1 MAGAPPN
8 PPPPGRLATFCPG
21 AGAGAMA
28 AGGARA
34 LHWVFKVGDR
44 TAEVGFLRGALGMRV
59 LRHEEFAEGCAAACN
74 GPYAGRW
81 SKTMVGFGPEASHFV
96 LELTYNYGLRSYA
109 RGDDFRWISIASRAA
124 HRRAAAAGA
133 ERMPD
138 GSLLLRS
145 PNGYGFRL
153 VDADPPPRSAG
164 TGDPVTELALN
175 VADLGRARDYWA
187 GFLGMRL
194 WDAGPAAGGGT
205 GGAGEKS
212 LALSFGPDQALLRLF
227 QAAHVDHAEAY
238 GRVAFALPGAGLKPL
253 EAAVRA
259 RVGGHA
265 VLTPYVSL
273 DTPGKATV
281 EVVILADPDGYEIC
295 FVGAEGFGELSQI
308 DPQAESLLQAAMD
321 DDKAAEWFAKHP
333 QMLAGASKD

>member
-1 MAGAPPN
+1 
-8 PPPPGRLATFCPG
+8 
-21 AGAGAMA
+21 MA

-44 TAEVGFLRGALGMRV
+44 TAEVGFLRDTLGMRV

-109 RGDDFRWISIASRAA
+109 RGDDFRWISIASHAA
-124 HRRAAAAGA
+124 HSRASAAGA
-133 ERMPD
+133 ERLPD

-153 VDADPPPRSAG
+153 VDADPPSGSAG
-164 TGDPVTELALN
+164 AGDPVQELALN
-175 VADLGRARDYWA
+175 VADLGRAQGYWK
-187 GFLGMRL
+187 GFLGMQE
-194 WDAGPAAGGGT
+194 AGLAAGEGT
-205 GGAGEKS
+205 GGAEEQS
-212 LALSFGPDQALLRLF
+212 LALSFGPGQALLRLF
-227 QAAHVDHAEAY
+227 QAANVDHAEAY

-253 EAAVRA
+253 EAAVREQ
-259 RVGGHA
+259 GYA

-281 EVVILADPDGYEIC
+281 EVVILADPDGFEIC
-295 FVGAEGFGELSQI
+295 FVGAEGFGELSQV
-308 DPQAESLLQAAMD
+308 DPQAASLLQSAMD
-321 DDKAAEWFAKHP
+321 GDNAAEWFAKHP
-333 QMLAGASKD
+333 QMLAGASSGGSGGGNDPED